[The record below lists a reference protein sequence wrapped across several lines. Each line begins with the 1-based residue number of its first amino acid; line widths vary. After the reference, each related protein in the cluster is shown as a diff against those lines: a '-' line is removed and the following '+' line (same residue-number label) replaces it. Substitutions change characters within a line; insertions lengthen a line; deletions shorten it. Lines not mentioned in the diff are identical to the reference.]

1 MKIGGIVN
9 QQPKYNH
16 WNLWTK
22 TKKKKQNNMLM
33 SIRIFSKREDK
44 NVVINFYQKEKLT
57 VAEIRNRFEP
67 TKEMIK
73 PLHIKLSND
82 PI

>member
-1 MKIGGIVN
+1 
-9 QQPKYNH
+9 
-16 WNLWTK
+16 
-22 TKKKKQNNMLM
+22 M
-33 SIRIFSKREDK
+33 SIRIFFKREDK